1 MWFMDPITSRSP
13 SVLKAIALVVSSRV
27 LRKTPVIRIH
37 WKETLLDMFARF
49 LVGLVLGGLLSFLL
63 VPVIFWP
70 GRRGRPSLYE
80 GLGEPAWI
88 GRLFLVAF
96 LGTAVV
102 MCLRT
107 KARLYYTDPER
118 TEPPV

>member
-1 MWFMDPITSRSP
+1 MWFMDPVTARSP
-13 SVLKAIALVVSSRV
+13 SVLKAIAIVLCSRA
-27 LRKTPVIRIH
+27 LGKRPEIRIH

-49 LVGLVLGGLLSFLL
+49 LVGLVIGGLLSFLL

-70 GRRGRPSLYE
+70 GRRRRPSLYE
-80 GLGEPAWI
+80 AFGEPAGI
-88 GRLFLVAF
+88 GRAFLVAF

-107 KARLYYTDPER
+107 KAHLYYTDSER
-118 TEPPV
+118 TEPPL